1 MDSARLTGG
10 KILTILRIIRKT
22 ETVMTQPSSHEQTRL
37 LAGVIAHVSRYLD
50 TGCPRAAH
58 QAALLLRC
66 LDGGALDPELMTSC
80 EELDRVISLPRPP
93 QCAGA
98 TRTSPASRRPRVRS
112 MPASAS
118 VAAFPN

>member
-1 MDSARLTGG
+1 
-10 KILTILRIIRKT
+10 
-22 ETVMTQPSSHEQTRL
+22 MTQPSSHEQTRL

-80 EELDRVISLPRPP
+80 EELDRVISLARPP

-98 TRTSPASRRPRVRS
+98 ARTAPASRRPCARS
-112 MPASAS
+112 MPASAF

>member
-1 MDSARLTGG
+1 
-10 KILTILRIIRKT
+10 LRIIRKT